1 MLDFYESLSAIP
13 RILSSMRQAFTELE
27 EVHRPDNGLL
37 TACLELNCI
46 KSLTALLQ
54 TSMSEVGGHVKRVKG
69 IEHIEDDEILGT
81 SDKMLFYTKE
91 LEASAEDEGTAHNPF
106 VVGKLDMNSIQNF
119 NFDNFQGYLGS
130 RPSQE
135 SLGGDAKDQ
144 AEAARRVKVDKKN
157 FGRFFPKLH
166 ERSALISIPSML
178 ILSCNTIE
186 ALRLRNTLSAALEQ
200 AAVLEELFLKQTR
213 LMGKDGLI
221 YFQDKL
227 KFVEYLPGATEN
239 FVNFIDDGPAS
250 DLDMKLAINE
260 FDPTLR
266 SALNFSDPEC
276 FKALILPLGLEELRA
291 VVRYEVMNLQLL
303 IVATKTNQVQLDN
316 SQRKLCEIGFL
327 ESGFTVANPVF
338 NVFEQLQGK
347 NLFESNLRRLP
358 AAERAAVNSYVMANI
373 GGGHYNIVARKTHM
387 RSHVEK
393 VFQTIRS
400 FTASLAKKASAADPE
415 AA

>member
-1 MLDFYESLSAIP
+1 
-13 RILSSMRQAFTELE
+13 
-27 EVHRPDNGLL
+27 
-37 TACLELNCI
+37 
-46 KSLTALLQ
+46 
-54 TSMSEVGGHVKRVKG
+54 
-69 IEHIEDDEILGT
+69 
-81 SDKMLFYTKE
+81 
-91 LEASAEDEGTAHNPF
+91 
-106 VVGKLDMNSIQNF
+106 
-119 NFDNFQGYLGS
+119 
-130 RPSQE
+130 
-135 SLGGDAKDQ
+135 
-144 AEAARRVKVDKKN
+144 VKVDKKN

-186 ALRLRNTLSAALEQ
+186 ALRLRNTLSASLEQ
-200 AAVLEELFLKQTR
+200 AAVLEKLFLKQTR

-276 FKALILPLGLEELRA
+276 FKALILPLGLEELRT

-303 IVATKTNQVQLDN
+303 IVATKTNQIQLDN

-373 GGGHYNIVARKTHM
+373 GGGHYNIVSRKAHM

-393 VFQTIRS
+393 VFQTARS
-400 FTASLAKKASAADPE
+400 FAVNLAKKASAADPAAASE
-415 AA
+415 A